1 MRKHSKTEE
10 NIGKTEENIGKQR
23 KRQENKGKHS

>member
-1 MRKHSKTEE
+1 MRKHSKTGE
-10 NIGKTEENIGKQR
+10 NIGKKEENIGKQR

>member
-1 MRKHSKTEE
+1 MRKHSKTGE

-23 KRQENKGKHS
+23 KRQENKEKHS

>member
-1 MRKHSKTEE
+1 MRKHSKTGE